1 MAARSDQTGNR
12 GSAQDQMVA
21 GSAWMTG
28 GSIFSRILGAVYI
41 IPWNIW
47 FGAFYLQG
55 NALYGKG
62 YNIYSFFLI
71 AAIAGVPS
79 AIAKQVAHYN
89 ALNEYGIS
97 VRLYKRG
104 LEIAVVTGISIALLM
119 YFGAPLFTGGDP
131 HLVPV
136 LHSLAWAILIIP
148 TMSLTRG

>member
-1 MAARSDQTGNR
+1 MAARSDQSGNQ
-12 GSAQDQMVA
+12 AQAQMVA
-21 GSAWMTG
+21 GSAWMTA
-28 GSIFSRILGAVYI
+28 GSIFSRVLGAVYI

-104 LEIAVVTGISIALLM
+104 LEIAVVTGIAIASLM
-119 YFGAPLFTGGDP
+119 YFARRCL
-131 HLVPV
+131 LVGM
-136 LHSLAWAILIIP
+136 P
-148 TMSLTRG
+148 T